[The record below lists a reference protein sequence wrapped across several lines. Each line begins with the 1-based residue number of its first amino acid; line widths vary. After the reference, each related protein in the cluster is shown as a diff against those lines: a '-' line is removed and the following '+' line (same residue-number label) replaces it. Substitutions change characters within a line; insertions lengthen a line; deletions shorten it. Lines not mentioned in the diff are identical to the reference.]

1 MEEAFTKKEKLVG
14 LFLLV
19 LIILTKITLLSIAQ
33 GKRWF
38 ESQTTYYISF
48 KQGYNLRQGSLVK
61 MFNTEIGKVTYID
74 FKPMEDENRVEVTI
88 SVLKEKAGLIRTDS
102 IAEVISPTLVGS
114 EYIEISPG
122 SSGYPKVAAAGTI
135 ASQAR
140 KTMSENLTELFNED
154 AIRQIRVA
162 LNNISFLTE
171 QLKNH
176 DRAWLAAAKH
186 VDEVMVS
193 ILKAQGTLG
202 ELVKSR
208 DFYNR
213 MNRSMTEVD
222 KTILNVQKITGELVP
237 AAQNLQ
243 AASKTIQQETAT
255 VKGILADIKAGTQE
269 FPGLMETAS
278 ETTQGGKSIVEA
290 VKANPLI
297 RLTLPKERQSQ
308 PLHVEPRHVP

>member
-1 MEEAFTKKEKLVG
+1 MEAAFTKKEKLVG

-19 LIILTKITLLSIAQ
+19 LIILTKITLLAIAQ

-38 ESQTTYYISF
+38 ASQTTYYISF

-74 FKPMEDENRVEVTI
+74 FKPMEDESRVEVTI

-102 IAEVISPTLVGS
+102 VAEVISPTLVGS

-186 VDEVMVS
+186 FDEVMVS
-193 ILKAQGTLG
+193 VIKAQGTLG

-255 VKGILADIKAGTQE
+255 VKSILSDIKGGTQE